1 MIYLLLFSVL
11 TLSTFGMHNVYKI
24 QLENKKKM
32 ILSFIKHR
40 QFPRG
45 KQFEHFFSEIKNW
58 FLFVLFII
66 IIILKGGWYFIKLNK
81 IDNERLL
88 TGMTHLQI

>member
-45 KQFEHFFSEIKNW
+45 KQFEHFFSEIKN
-58 FLFVLFII
+58 
-66 IIILKGGWYFIKLNK
+66 
-81 IDNERLL
+81 
-88 TGMTHLQI
+88 

>member
-32 ILSFIKHR
+32 ILSLSIDSFLVENSLNIF
-40 QFPRG
+40 FP
-45 KQFEHFFSEIKNW
+45 K
-58 FLFVLFII
+58 
-66 IIILKGGWYFIKLNK
+66 
-81 IDNERLL
+81 
-88 TGMTHLQI
+88 